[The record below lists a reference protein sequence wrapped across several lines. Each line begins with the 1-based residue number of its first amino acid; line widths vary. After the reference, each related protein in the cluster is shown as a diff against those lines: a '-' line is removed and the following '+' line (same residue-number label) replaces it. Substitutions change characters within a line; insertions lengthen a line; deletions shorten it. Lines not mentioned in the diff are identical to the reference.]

1 MHDLPD
7 WGKLIFREEPPKDL
21 AAALPG
27 APPEAVQLVGALL
40 QVRHWASGFDG
51 CTVLVYLNCWCARW
65 VPLQGG
71 GPPAAYPT
79 HLRPTLPK
87 HPCTPSCSTTPTT
100 A

>member
-1 MHDLPD
+1 MRDLPD

-21 AAALPG
+21 TAALPG

-40 QVRHWASGFDG
+40 QVRHWVRSLGA
-51 CTVLVYLNCWCARW
+51 LVGR
-65 VPLQGG
+65 